1 MYRNAFTTAGIT
13 DARITVAAPFPVSG
27 TAALAG
33 IYKAY
38 EDMTGRKLDTAVKDV
53 GTQEL
58 TVTGA
63 LANEIGS
70 TASTS
75 IVNDLKKML
84 GDTVNMSDEE
94 LRTAIRRIASGYGV
108 SLTEAQVQRLLE
120 LCRSLEK
127 LDPDSLTEKVGELQS
142 TLEKVSDAK
151 DQVVGFVE
159 KARQVIDAVKDF
171 FARISSLFNGR

>member
-13 DARITVAAPFPVSG
+13 DARVTVAAPFPVSG

-38 EDMTGRKLDTAVKDV
+38 EDMTGQKLDAAVKNV

-58 TVTGA
+58 TVTGS
-63 LANEIGS
+63 LANEIG
-70 TASTS
+70 TAESTS

-84 GDTVNMSDEE
+84 GETADMSDDE
-94 LRTAIRRIASGYGV
+94 LRVAIRQIAAGYGV
-108 SLTEAQVQRLLE
+108 TLTESQVQRLVD

-127 LDPDSLTEKVGELQS
+127 LDPDSLTEKAGELQS
-142 TLEKVSDAK
+142 TLEKVSEAK

-171 FARISSLFNGR
+171 FARVSSLFNGR